1 MVPAPQTRARLGWL
15 LAALVVV
22 TAVAYMP
29 AWHGEPVWDDK
40 GHLTRVELRDLDGL
54 RRIWFEVGATQ
65 QYYPVLH
72 SAFWLEHR
80 LWGDNPLGYH
90 LVNIGL
96 HALSAWMV
104 AVLLLGLRIPGAL
117 LTALLFALHPVHV
130 ESVAW
135 ISEQKNTLSGAC
147 FLAALLMYLRFDAT
161 RRARDY
167 GFAVAL
173 FIVALLSKSVTATLP
188 FVILIIVWWRQGRL
202 AWPRDVRPL
211 VPLVV
216 LAVAAGVTTVLVERW
231 FIGAQGAEFAY
242 SFVERTL
249 IAGRVA
255 WFYLASLVWPVS
267 LSFNYPRWVIDTG
280 VWWQWLFPLAMGL
293 LIAALWWGRTRW
305 GRGPL
310 AGVAVF
316 LVAVGP
322 ALGFVDAYPFQF
334 SFVADHFQY
343 LASLGIL
350 TLLGAGLTI
359 ALPTMRVRVAAAVIV
374 CVPLAVLTW
383 RQSGHY
389 VSEETL
395 YRATLDRNP
404 ASWLAH
410 TNLSSLLLSRGE
422 GAARVALTHAQTAF
436 DLKPNHPSVTYNVG
450 LALLAQGDSAAAIPH
465 LQRTLVL
472 FEGWPAA
479 DLRRSLVQHNLGI
492 ALSRMSRWA
501 EAIAAFERVLSLE
514 GPSPDVHAWLGDL
527 HIAEGRFDQA
537 RIHLREALRLDPTHQ
552 RATASLALLTGGGR

>member
-1 MVPAPQTRARLGWL
+1 VPTRQTRAHLGWL

-22 TAVAYMP
+22 TAVAYTP

-40 GHLTRVELRDLDGL
+40 GHLTRAELRDFDGL
-54 RRIWFEVGATQ
+54 HRIWFEVGATQ

-80 LWGDNPLGYH
+80 LWGDNPFGYH

-104 AVLLLGLRIPGAL
+104 AVLLLRLGIAGAV

-135 ISEQKNTLSGAC
+135 ISEQKNTLSGAF
-147 FLAALLMYLRFDAT
+147 FLSALLMYLRFDAS
-161 RRARDY
+161 RRVRDY
-167 GFAVAL
+167 GVAVAL
-173 FIVALLSKSVTATLP
+173 FVLALLSKSVTATLP
-188 FVILIIVWWRQGRL
+188 VVILIIVWWREGRL
-202 AWPRDVRPL
+202 SWQRDVRPL
-211 VPLVV
+211 VPLAV
-216 LAVAAGVTTVLVERW
+216 LAIAAGVTTVLVERW
-231 FIGAQGAEFAY
+231 FIGAQGADFAY
-242 SFVERTL
+242 SFIDRTL
-249 IAGRVA
+249 IAGRVS
-255 WFYLASLVWPVS
+255 WFYLESLVWPVS
-267 LSFNYPRWVIDTG
+267 LSFNYPRWVIDAG
-280 VWWQWLFPLAMGL
+280 MWWQWMFPVAMGL
-293 LIAALWWGRTRW
+293 LLAVLWRGRARW

-350 TLLGAGLTI
+350 TLIGAGLTM
-359 ALPTMRVRVAAAVIV
+359 ALPTSGARVAAAVIV
-374 CVPLAVLTW
+374 CVPLAMLTW

-389 VSEETL
+389 VNEETL

-404 ASWLAH
+404 TSWLAH
-410 TNLSSLLLSRGE
+410 TNLSSLLLSRDE
-422 GAARVALTHAQTAF
+422 GSARVALTHARTAL
-436 DLKPNHPSVTYNVG
+436 DLKPDHPSVTYNVG
-450 LALLAQGDSAAAIPH
+450 LALLAQGDAAAAIPH
-465 LQRTLVL
+465 LQRTLDL
-472 FEGWPAA
+472 LDDWPSAES
-479 DLRRSLVQHNLGI
+479 RRALVHHNLGI
-492 ALSRMSRWA
+492 ALSRMSRWP
-501 EAIAAFERVLSLE
+501 EAITAFEHVLRLD
-514 GPSPDVHAWLGDL
+514 GPSAEVHAWLGDL

-537 RIHLREALRLDPTHQ
+537 RTHLREALRLDPAHE
-552 RATASLALLTGGGR
+552 RAAASLALVTGGAGR